1 MPSRVRGIERL
12 LGGKARSFFEFDFIC
27 AVCKR
32 QVDWNRAA
40 VRRAVIAAANGI
52 GLADAPNLCP
62 LVFSG
67 DIRAAAP
74 FCRASGGYINPTA
87 CGALPR
93 IVKGGE
99 FVFPL
104 HSRLILHG
112 LFAGFFVCGILLGS
126 RRRILC
132 RVFFGVRGRGI
143 LTRAGLCRG
152 GLFFFFFFQR
162 RCRDLCFLRCTDRL
176 FRRLS
181 LCCQRPGGG
190 QGQAEGDRQKQAQY
204 TFFHQVFLRLTSVV
218 GNKPQLFGCG
228 FGFAAPLYT
237 QFF

>member
-52 GLADAPNLCP
+52 GLACAPNLCP
-62 LVFSG
+62 RVFSG

-74 FCRASGGYINPTA
+74 FCRASGGYIDPTA
-87 CGALPR
+87 CGVLPR

-104 HSRLILHG
+104 HSRLILPG
-112 LFAGFFVCGILLGS
+112 FFAGFFVCGIFLGS

-143 LTRAGLCRG
+143 LTRVGFR
-152 GLFFFFFFQR
+152 
-162 RCRDLCFLRCTDRL
+162 FLRCSDHL

>member
-12 LGGKARSFFEFDFIC
+12 LGGKARFFFEFDFIC

-52 GLADAPNLCP
+52 GLADAPNLRP
-62 LVFSG
+62 RVFSG
-67 DIRAAAP
+67 DIRAARFAVP
-74 FCRASGGYINPTA
+74 AAFAV
-87 CGALPR
+87 LPR
-93 IVKGGE
+93 IVKAKGE
-99 FVFPL
+99 GFVFPL
-104 HSRLILHG
+104 RSRLILPG
-112 LFAGFFVCGILLGS
+112 FFAGFFVCGIFFGS

-143 LTRAGLCRG
+143 LIRAGFR
-152 GLFFFFFFQR
+152 
-162 RCRDLCFLRCTDRL
+162 FLRYTDHL

-190 QGQAEGDRQKQAQY
+190 QGKAEGNRQKQAQY

>member
-52 GLADAPNLCP
+52 GLAHAPDLRP
-62 LVFSG
+62 RVLSG

-74 FCRASGGYINPTA
+74 FCRASGGYIDPTA
-87 CGALPR
+87 CGVLPR
-93 IVKGGE
+93 IVKGGG
-99 FVFPL
+99 FVFSL
-104 HSRLILHG
+104 HSRLILLG
-112 LFAGFFVCGILLGS
+112 LFAGFFVGFSVCGILLGS

-132 RVFFGVRGRGI
+132 LVFFGVRGRGI
-143 LTRAGLCRG
+143 LTRAGLC
-152 GLFFFFFFQR
+152 
-162 RCRDLCFLRCTDRL
+162 FLRCTDHL

-190 QGQAEGDRQKQAQY
+190 QGQAEGNRQKQAQY